1 MVTDFKIF
9 EKLDDYN
16 LYHFTDLDSIF
27 FILKEK
33 EIVPM
38 FDKMLPEGEEIGIS
52 TTRNKNFKWNKSEI
66 RITLDKRELQQHYK
80 IKPIHWFNMRHYWD
94 NSDDYRKYGPEKRPY
109 TNQDIP
115 ANQYEERIIT
125 PKPVPVRYIKKIS
138 VNTSTSNYVKKE
150 LLKLSNSL
158 NIPVVFNSSTSES
171 KIFEEVGRRS
181 SVSLDEIDYILDSKG
196 NIVYPS
202 LTENSQILEGK
213 QVGMIYHFTSIYNL
227 YKILSEKEPS
237 IRPIRTYISC
247 TRNWN
252 MQSRELKLE
261 KQCCRIT
268 LDGNKISHRYKI
280 KPHFDFNYPDS
291 EEREERIL
299 NSDGIDL
306 KKYVIRIDILNN
318 PVLDPNDHFHDPNDN
333 NYPPHSAINSYTF
346 KTNQYLDKAHEINH
360 GYELLKNQITSL
372 NSTLPIFFVD
382 KMKPVKY
389 DNEF

>member
-1 MVTDFKIF
+1 MVTNFKIF
-9 EKLDDYN
+9 E
-16 LYHFTDLDSIF
+16 S
-27 FILKEK
+27 
-33 EIVPM
+33 
-38 FDKMLPEGEEIGIS
+38 
-52 TTRNKNFKWNKSEI
+52 
-66 RITLDKRELQQHYK
+66 
-80 IKPIHWFNMRHYWD
+80 
-94 NSDDYRKYGPEKRPY
+94 
-109 TNQDIP
+109 
-115 ANQYEERIIT
+115 
-125 PKPVPVRYIKKIS
+125 
-138 VNTSTSNYVKKE
+138 
-150 LLKLSNSL
+150 
-158 NIPVVFNSSTSES
+158 
-171 KIFEEVGRRS
+171 
-181 SVSLDEIDYILDSKG
+181 
-196 NIVYPS
+196 
-202 LTENSQILEGK
+202 K